1 MPRDNLGRSLNFK
14 MADKGAKLALFFG
27 LCWNHPDYPKPIAH
41 LPMELSM
48 FIQEVLWNLKSV
60 SGGWF
65 SNLKFLIMFIGTVVG
80 PLVLLALGGR
90 ESKALSETGLAWS
103 FLAIA
108 LLLLISLGAGFSMFS
123 RVARFPSI
131 GPSGI

>member
-1 MPRDNLGRSLNFK
+1 
-14 MADKGAKLALFFG
+14 
-27 LCWNHPDYPKPIAH
+27 
-41 LPMELSM
+41 MELSM
-48 FIQEVLWNLKSV
+48 LIKEYLLDLKAV
-60 SGGWF
+60 TGDWLPR
-65 SNLKFLIMFIGTVVG
+65 LKFLIMFIGTVVG

-108 LLLLISLGAGFSMFS
+108 LLLLISLGAGFSMFR

-131 GPSGI
+131 GPRRI